1 MKISTLET
9 YGLSVCFVSAI
20 ALAIALCTL
29 LYTLVQIFRPRF
41 VIDRWDY
48 QRHLSNEAFWEQKIR
63 PTGEVSAE
71 KPVRPDEET
80 LTRQR
85 EQSLQFLLQTN
96 RHEATKLLVKVVIF
110 IVVDVLLFA
119 SHWLIARSAH
129 IG

>member
-85 EQSLQFLLQTN
+85 YAVYQQLAGITIPRFETSEQ
-96 RHEATKLLVKVVIF
+96 AGPALV
-110 IVVDVLLFA
+110 A
-119 SHWLIARSAH
+119 GTH
-129 IG
+129 